1 MVLAGAG
8 AYTIAGAGHLAP
20 AAEGAVGASLVLLAA
35 AAAFRVP
42 LLVPWAVAASGGGY
56 VATRTGHHVVDG
68 WAAVV
73 GAALLLAAELA
84 FWAAGV
90 DARIHVER
98 AVVLRRVATIGVL
111 VVSALLAGF
120 LLLAAAAVSS
130 ASGVAVATA
139 GVAAAIGAVALTLRL
154 LRAS

>member
-1 MVLAGAG
+1 MPWG
-8 AYTIAGAGHLAP
+8 I
-20 AAEGAVGASLVLLAA
+20 AA
-35 AAAFRVP
+35 AAA
-42 LLVPWAVAASGGGY
+42 GY
-56 VATRTGHHVVDG
+56 VTTRSGRHVVDG

-84 FWAAGV
+84 FWSAGE

-98 AVVLRRVATIGVL
+98 AVVLRRAAATGALVL
-111 VVSALLAGF
+111 TALLAGF

-139 GVAAAIGAVALTLRL
+139 GVAAAIGAVALALRL
-154 LRAS
+154 LRALEARTAA